1 MTRIGKENK
10 YDIVPDHFKANIY
23 DQVEL
28 LVDFHGITKKDIESA
43 QEKIKKIL
51 NPKEYSMS
59 EEPFSLD
66 ELQYYAERHNIS
78 IFAQKRMKD
87 AEHVI
92 RFYSKDS
99 TECITI
105 SRLYIGITLS
115 YEATHN
121 LKSNIM
127 LLAELIRLFAEQEYF
142 EVENVYLIKKDS
154 IYCSSLYRVYQCF
167 DKQAFGDIG
176 YTLKRRLP
184 EEIRPLT
191 SEIYN
196 VFEYNGA
203 EVKLYKSV
211 IPGTIARSDEEI
223 YEATLLTIVVFDTT
237 NADEEIDIVNTLEKL
252 NQISFKVFIHHI
264 TESFAEDLVKGFS
277 DKVKAG
283 VNKNE

>member
-99 TECITI
+99 
-105 SRLYIGITLS
+105 
-115 YEATHN
+115 
-121 LKSNIM
+121 
-127 LLAELIRLFAEQEYF
+127 
-142 EVENVYLIKKDS
+142 

-211 IPGTIARSDEEI
+211 IPGMIARSDEEI

-264 TESFAEDLVKGFS
+264 TESFAEDLIKGFS

>member
-121 LKSNIM
+121 
-127 LLAELIRLFAEQEYF
+127 
-142 EVENVYLIKKDS
+142 
-154 IYCSSLYRVYQCF
+154 
-167 DKQAFGDIG
+167 
-176 YTLKRRLP
+176 
-184 EEIRPLT
+184 
-191 SEIYN
+191 
-196 VFEYNGA
+196 
-203 EVKLYKSV
+203 
-211 IPGTIARSDEEI
+211 
-223 YEATLLTIVVFDTT
+223 
-237 NADEEIDIVNTLEKL
+237 
-252 NQISFKVFIHHI
+252 
-264 TESFAEDLVKGFS
+264 
-277 DKVKAG
+277 
-283 VNKNE
+283 

>member
-99 TECITI
+99 TE
-105 SRLYIGITLS
+105 
-115 YEATHN
+115 
-121 LKSNIM
+121 
-127 LLAELIRLFAEQEYF
+127 
-142 EVENVYLIKKDS
+142 
-154 IYCSSLYRVYQCF
+154 
-167 DKQAFGDIG
+167 
-176 YTLKRRLP
+176 
-184 EEIRPLT
+184 
-191 SEIYN
+191 
-196 VFEYNGA
+196 
-203 EVKLYKSV
+203 
-211 IPGTIARSDEEI
+211 
-223 YEATLLTIVVFDTT
+223 
-237 NADEEIDIVNTLEKL
+237 
-252 NQISFKVFIHHI
+252 
-264 TESFAEDLVKGFS
+264 
-277 DKVKAG
+277 
-283 VNKNE
+283 

>member
-105 SRLYIGITLS
+105 SRLYIGI
-115 YEATHN
+115 
-121 LKSNIM
+121 M
-127 LLAELIRLFAEQEYF
+127 LLAELVRLFAEQEYF

-211 IPGTIARSDEEI
+211 IPGMIARSDEEI

>member
-1 MTRIGKENK
+1 MTPKGKENK
-10 YDIVPDHFKANIY
+10 YDIAPDCIKANIY

-28 LVDFHGITKKDIESA
+28 IVDFHGITKKDMEFV
-43 QEKIKKIL
+43 QEKTKKIL
-51 NPKEYSMS
+51 DSKEYSMS
-59 EEPFSLD
+59 EDPFSLD

-78 IFAQKRMKD
+78 ISMQRRMKD
-87 AEHVI
+87 SECVI
-92 RFYSKDS
+92 RFYAKDN

-115 YEATHN
+115 YEVAHN
-121 LKSNIM
+121 LKRNIN
-127 LLAELIRLFAEQEYF
+127 LLAELVHLFDEQEYF
-142 EVENVYLIKKDS
+142 EVENVYLIKKNS

-167 DKQAFGDIG
+167 DKLAFGDAG
-176 YTLKRRLP
+176 YTLNRRFSD
-184 EEIRPLT
+184 EIRPLT
-191 SEIYN
+191 SEVYN

-223 YEATLLTIVVFDTT
+223 YEATLLSIVVFDTA
-237 NADEEIDIVNTLEKL
+237 NIDEEIDIEKTLEKL

-264 TESFAEDLVKGFS
+264 TDSFAEDLLKGVS